1 MFQVIVVHCG
11 INNLPC
17 DSIENL
23 LEKFQHL
30 YDDLKE
36 LNPA

>member
-17 DSIENL
+17 DSIEKQCHC
-23 LEKFQHL
+23 EKKIKL
-30 YDDLKE
+30 VSDV
-36 LNPA
+36 